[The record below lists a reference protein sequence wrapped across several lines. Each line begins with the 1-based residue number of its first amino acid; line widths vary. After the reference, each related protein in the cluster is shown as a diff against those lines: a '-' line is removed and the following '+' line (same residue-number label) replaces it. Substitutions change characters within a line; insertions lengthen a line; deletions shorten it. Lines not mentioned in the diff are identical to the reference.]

1 MAATQALAGYAA
13 VTATAALGLVLLMIR
28 RLRHGVAA
36 PAHRPLPGSGPEIG
50 RPAPALDLPPGVEAA
65 GGPRLLAFYSV
76 SCAGCRQSLPRFLPY
91 AREFA
96 GTGGQVVAVIVGDE
110 RGGAGLASFL
120 HGIATV
126 VHEPEPGVRAGRYGV
141 RLFPQYVLV
150 DAAGQVIATTHSAA
164 ELPHLAGLSG
174 A

>member
-1 MAATQALAGYAA
+1 MGTTQALAGYAA
-13 VTATAALGLVLLMIR
+13 VTATVALGLVLLLIR
-28 RLRHGVAA
+28 RLRHGA
-36 PAHRPLPGSGPEIG
+36 PARHPLPDSGPEIG

-65 GGPRLLAFYSV
+65 AGPRLLAFYSV
-76 SCAGCRQSLPRFLPY
+76 DCAGCRHSLPRFLPY

-110 RGGAGLASFL
+110 RGGAELASFL

-126 VHEPEPGVRAGRYGV
+126 VHEPEPGVRAQRYGI

-150 DAAGQVIATTHSAA
+150 DADGQVIATTHSAT
-164 ELPHLAGLSG
+164 ELPHLAGR